1 MTSERDKASRT
12 KNLTIS
18 QGIIDSEKIYKA
30 KRGIINSS
38 PTALCLFVKPC
49 KVPQFTHLCLVEL
62 NDKVNHARDRL
73 LEQLKHFGVIF
84 KLHRVKWTILRLLF

>member
-18 QGIIDSEKIYKA
+18 QGIIDLDKIYKA
-30 KRGIINSS
+30 KRGIIKSS
-38 PTALCLFVKPC
+38 PTTLCLFVKPC
-49 KVPQFTHLCLVEL
+49 KVPQFIHLCLVEL
-62 NDKVNHARDRL
+62 NDRVNQARDRL

-84 KLHRVKWTILRLLF
+84 KLHLIKKNIML